1 MLKNRH
7 RSYKL
12 FFRKHIRLARIL
24 LRSPQKR
31 ITIAR
36 IRITTPRKPNSARRK
51 TVRGFYKKTK
61 KIVLS
66 YIPGGHHS
74 LKKFSVVM
82 VRGGGARDLPGI
94 YCSGIRGK
102 YDLLGLIDKT
112 RRRSIYGAK
121 MPRI

>member
-1 MLKNRH
+1 MFK
-7 RSYKL
+7 SVFKGYKL
-12 FFRKHIRLARIL
+12 FFRKHIHLARIL
-24 LRSPQKR
+24 QRCPQKK
-31 ITIAR
+31 IIIAR

-94 YCSGIRGK
+94 NCSGIRGK
-102 YDLLGLIDKT
+102 YDLLGLFDKV

-121 MPRI
+121 KPRN